1 MALKF
6 WVWVDPW
13 VDPWLKLL
21 DLPKWTYLKWTYPKW
36 TYLKWT
42 YPKRSSTE
50 APILEKV
57 SFSPLFI
64 LGHVTFFY

>member
-42 YPKRSSTE
+42 
-50 APILEKV
+50 
-57 SFSPLFI
+57 
-64 LGHVTFFY
+64 